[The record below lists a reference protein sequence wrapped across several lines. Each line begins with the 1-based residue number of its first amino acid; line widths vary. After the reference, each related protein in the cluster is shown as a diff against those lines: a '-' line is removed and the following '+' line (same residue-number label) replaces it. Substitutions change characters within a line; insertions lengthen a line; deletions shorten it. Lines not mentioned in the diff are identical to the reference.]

1 MKKSLRTIVCAAVLV
16 GVMIIGIACTTS
28 QKAKVANDENA
39 SKSVKIAVLPKMKG
53 ENYWDAFPSL
63 NSAIASSAP
72 FLHASQ

>member
-39 SKSVKIAVLPKMKG
+39 SKSVKIAVFKANMIVIGLAG
-53 ENYWDAFPSL
+53 QIFCYFS
-63 NSAIASSAP
+63 
-72 FLHASQ
+72 